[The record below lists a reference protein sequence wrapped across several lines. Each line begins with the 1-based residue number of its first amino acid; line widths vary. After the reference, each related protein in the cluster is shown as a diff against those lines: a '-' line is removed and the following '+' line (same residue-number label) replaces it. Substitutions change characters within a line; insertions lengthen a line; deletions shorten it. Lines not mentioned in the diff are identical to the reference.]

1 MTLADTIHQVFHV
14 GKGDCPT
21 IEDAIPADRERMR
34 RAALLEDP
42 DTIHEYFAEYDLIAF
57 NMAMAALVEKGAFMP
72 LDALRRDLLAN
83 GAACLDDEVNQRIET
98 LWALA
103 EDSQRYDDYERAM
116 A

>member
-1 MTLADTIHQVFHV
+1 MTLNDAIHQSFHV
-14 GKGDCPT
+14 GKGDCRT
-21 IEDAIPADRERMR
+21 IEDAIPANRERMR

-42 DTIHEYFAEYDLIAF
+42 DTIHEYFAEYDLVVF

-72 LDALRRDLLAN
+72 LDELRRDVLAN
-83 GAACLDDEVNQRIET
+83 GTACLDDEVNQRIEE
-98 LWALA
+98 LWALV